1 MTFSRFQSLTLL
13 LAFIPVAAFT
23 QTPAPTATAAP
34 KVNDNLNLRFA
45 NGVVA
50 VVEDKVITVDELRR
64 EIGPS
69 IPGLQREARNEK
81 EFNEKLEALQDEII
95 QNMVDR
101 VLIVK
106 DFKKD
111 DKRHIP
117 ESIIDNA
124 IADEQIRRFDGDRSK
139 FLAYLRAIGMTLRD
153 YRKKT
158 EDDII
163 YDYMRGQQ
171 RKNQNVIS
179 PVRVETF
186 YNENKDKFYQDDQV
200 HMRMIALNRQTDET
214 DAQLTERANKVT
226 TRVKAGEKFEDVARE
241 ISQDSKR
248 AKGGDWG
255 WQRKTDLKAEFSEP
269 LFKLTKGQSTDAI
282 LAPEAA
288 YILYVEDRK
297 LAGIQPLADVRDQIE
312 KILANQMAR
321 DSENR
326 WLERL
331 RRGGYVRIY
340 YTF

>member
-1 MTFSRFQSLTLL
+1 MTLRRLFLFGA
-13 LAFIPVAAFT
+13 LALSPLAAFA
-23 QTPAPTATAAP
+23 QALTPPPATAP
-34 KVNDNLNLRFA
+34 KADNLDLRFA

-50 VVEDKVITVDELRR
+50 VVEDKVITVDDLRR
-64 EIGPS
+64 EIAPRV
-69 IPGLQREARNEK
+69 PGLQRESRNEK
-81 EFNEKLEALQDEII
+81 EFNEKLEALQDDVI
-95 QNMVDR
+95 QEMVDR

-117 ESIIDNA
+117 ESIVDNA

-153 YRKKT
+153 YRKKM

-171 RKNQNVIS
+171 RKNQNVVS
-179 PVRVETF
+179 PARVETF
-186 YNENKDKFYQDDQV
+186 YNENKDHFYQDDQV
-200 HMRMIALNRQTDET
+200 HMRMIALNRQEGET
-214 DAQLTERANKVT
+214 DAQLAERAGQIT
-226 TRVKAGEKFEDVARE
+226 TRLAAGEKFEDLARTL
-241 ISQDSKR
+241 SQDSKR

-255 WQRKTDLKAEFSEP
+255 WQRKSDLKPEFSEP
-269 LFKLTKGQSTDAI
+269 LFKLSKDQATAPI

-288 YILYVEDRK
+288 YVLFVEERK
-297 LAGIQPLADVRDQIE
+297 FAGVQPLAEVRDQIE
-312 KILANQMAR
+312 RILVNQMAR

-331 RRGGYVRIY
+331 RRNGYVRIY
-340 YTF
+340 

>member
-1 MTFSRFQSLTLL
+1 
-13 LAFIPVAAFT
+13 
-23 QTPAPTATAAP
+23 
-34 KVNDNLNLRFA
+34 
-45 NGVVA
+45 
-50 VVEDKVITVDELRR
+50 
-64 EIGPS
+64 
-69 IPGLQREARNEK
+69 
-81 EFNEKLEALQDEII
+81 
-95 QNMVDR
+95 
-101 VLIVK
+101 
-106 DFKKD
+106 
-111 DKRHIP
+111 
-117 ESIIDNA
+117 
-124 IADEQIRRFDGDRSK
+124 
-139 FLAYLRAIGMTLRD
+139 MTLRD

-340 YTF
+340 